1 MPRINPNMC
10 ISDCWSSF
18 SNITFYH
25 RNGVCYFKSKPYSE
39 FTGTA
44 EQMENLDLHR
54 RAIRAWQSLSHNRQI
69 IWRYM
74 AKDVIAHRP
83 PFDNTSHI
91 SGYNLFVSAY
101 HGFAQLGNEHIPEPK
116 QFETFPI
123 FSLDFVECSPPNDIN
138 LMLSFRLTM
147 CGTQD
152 YSRYRVLG
160 KIQLTTPGSGRNP
173 GMMRNYLSPS
183 VPSASSSIVTFGL
196 PDYKQITGTSEETY
210 QIHMRYL
217 LSDAQTGYRSYSH
230 SLSSLTNHVCKT
242 TKRFEY

>member
-1 MPRINPNMC
+1 MPRFKPNMC

-18 SNITFYH
+18 GNITFYH
-25 RNGVCYFKSKPYSE
+25 RNGVCYFRSKPYSE
-39 FTGTA
+39 FAGTD

-54 RAIRAWQSLSHNRQI
+54 RAIRDWQSLSHNNQM
-69 IWRYM
+69 IWRFL

-116 QFETFPI
+116 QFEPFPI
-123 FSLDFVECSPPNDIN
+123 FSLDFIGSESLENND
-138 LMLSFRLTM
+138 LLLSFRLTM

-160 KIQLTTPGSGRNP
+160 KIQLAAPGTGRNP
-173 GMMRNYLSPS
+173 GLMRNHLSPS
-183 VPSASSSIVTFGL
+183 VPSASSSIVTFGI
-196 PDYKQITGTSEETY
+196 PDYKQIS
-210 QIHMRYL
+210 
-217 LSDAQTGYRSYSH
+217 A
-230 SLSSLTNHVCKT
+230 
-242 TKRFEY
+242 

>member
-1 MPRINPNMC
+1 MPRFKPNMC

-18 SNITFYH
+18 GNITFYH

-39 FTGTA
+39 FTGTT

-54 RAIRAWQSLSHNRQI
+54 RAIRAWQSLSHNRQM

-101 HGFAQLGNEHIPEPK
+101 HGFAQLGNEHIPEPR
-116 QFETFPI
+116 QFEPFPI
-123 FSLDFVECSPPNDIN
+123 FSLDFVGCSTPDDIN
-138 LMLSFRLTM
+138 LLLSFRLTM

-160 KIQLTTPGSGRNP
+160 KIQLAAPGAGRNP
-173 GMMRNYLSPS
+173 GLMRNSLSTSIPES
-183 VPSASSSIVTFGL
+183 ESSRIEFIVSQSDEINKTFQL
-196 PDYKQITGTSEETY
+196 
-210 QIHMRYL
+210 HMRYL
-217 LSDAQTGYRSYSH
+217 LIDERTGFRSQYNV
-230 SLSSLTNHVCKT
+230 LSTLITM
-242 TKRFEY
+242 KR

>member
-1 MPRINPNMC
+1 MPRFKPNMC

-18 SNITFYH
+18 GNITFYH

-54 RAIRAWQSLSHNRQI
+54 RAIRAWQSLSHNRQM

-101 HGFAQLGNEHIPEPK
+101 HGFAQLGNEHIPEPR
-116 QFETFPI
+116 QFEPFPI
-123 FSLDFVECSPPNDIN
+123 FSLDFVGCSTPDDIN
-138 LMLSFRLTM
+138 LLLSFRLTM

-160 KIQLTTPGSGRNP
+160 KIQLAAPGTGRNP
-173 GMMRNYLSPS
+173 GLMRNYLSPS
-183 VPSASSSIVTFGL
+183 IPSASTSIVTFGI
-196 PDYKQITGTSEETY
+196 PDYKNISDISSETY

-217 LSDAQTGYRSYSH
+217 LLDSVTGYRSQYH
-230 SLSSLTNHVCKT
+230 SMATLT
-242 TKRFEY
+242 EIIE

>member
-1 MPRINPNMC
+1 MPRFKPNMC

-18 SNITFYH
+18 GNITFYH

-54 RAIRAWQSLSHNRQI
+54 RAIRTWQSLSHNRQM

-91 SGYNLFVSAY
+91 SGYNLFVSAF
-101 HGFAQLGNEHIPEPK
+101 HGFAQLGNEHIPEPR
-116 QFETFPI
+116 QFEPFPI
-123 FSLDFVECSPPNDIN
+123 FSLDFVGCSTPDDIN
-138 LMLSFRLTM
+138 LLLSFRLTM

-160 KIQLTTPGSGRNP
+160 KIQLAAPGAGRNP
-173 GMMRNYLSPS
+173 GLMRNYLSPS
-183 VPSASSSIVTFGL
+183 IPIMQSSTVEYTIHIPGKVLS
-196 PDYKQITGTSEETY
+196 TY
-210 QIHMRYL
+210 QLYMKYIL
-217 LSDAQTGYRSYSH
+217 LDTITGYRSQYL
-230 SLSSLTNHVCKT
+230 SLSTLFPLNK
-242 TKRFEY
+242 K

>member
-1 MPRINPNMC
+1 MC

-18 SNITFYH
+18 GNITFYH
-25 RNGVCYFKSKPYSE
+25 RNGVCYFRSKPYSE
-39 FTGTA
+39 FAGTD

-54 RAIRAWQSLSHNRQI
+54 RAIRAWQSLSHNNQM
-69 IWRYM
+69 IWRFL

-116 QFETFPI
+116 QFEPFPI
-123 FSLDFVECSPPNDIN
+123 FSLDFVGSESLENND
-138 LMLSFRLTM
+138 LLLSFRLTM

-160 KIQLTTPGSGRNP
+160 KIQLAAPGTGRNP
-173 GMMRNYLSPS
+173 GLMRNYLSPS
-183 VPSASSSIVTFGL
+183 VPENASSEILFTIPKLAG
-196 PDYKQITGTSEETY
+196 IEAMY
-210 QIHMRYL
+210 QLHMRYL
-217 LSDAQTGYRSYSH
+217 LIDNMTGYRSQYHTISTLM
-230 SLSSLTNHVCKT
+230 SNQLESDFVS
-242 TKRFEY
+242 F